1 MQMVVCEDSRCQP
14 SNRYT
19 ADAALGGLCLNSL
32 LTATPEAGTI
42 MISLDEETE
51 GQRIVVTC
59 ARGCRAKKRSNL
71 KQVQSRTCL
80 CVSMY

>member
-1 MQMVVCEDSRCQP
+1 MQTVVCDVSRCQP

-19 ADAALGGLCLNSL
+19 ADAALGAVCLNSL

-42 MISLDEETE
+42 IISLDEETE
-51 GQRIVVTC
+51 EQRIVVTC
-59 ARGCRAKKRSNL
+59 AQGCRAKKWSNF

-80 CVSMY
+80 